1 MLSSLILVQ
10 RIPVMFV
17 VTCCFHSLR
26 INLDMAKLVYS
37 WFIATDKEIPGTV
50 VRSSTIPEELGR
62 ISYLLTDKTGT
73 LTQNVMVFKKLH
85 LGTVSFGL
93 DSMEEVQT
101 YLRTVFAKQT
111 AEDKSVTKKTVS
123 IFSSSFFE

>member
-1 MLSSLILVQ
+1 MG
-10 RIPVMFV
+10 PVMFSV
-17 VTCCFHSLR
+17 NCCFHSLR
-26 INLDMAKLVYS
+26 INLDMAKLAYS

-111 AEDKSVTKKTVS
+111 LEDKNVTKKTVS
-123 IFSSSFFE
+123 IFSSWLFE